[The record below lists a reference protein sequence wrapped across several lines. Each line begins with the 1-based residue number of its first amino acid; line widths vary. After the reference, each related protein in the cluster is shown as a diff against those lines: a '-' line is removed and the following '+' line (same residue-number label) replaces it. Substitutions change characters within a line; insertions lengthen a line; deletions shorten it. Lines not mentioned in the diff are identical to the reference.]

1 MAEREHEQQGML
13 ARAKSRFEFVS
24 LKSLWKA
31 PSVGLALIRAWVYLM
46 FLGSATSI
54 MTWEGLPVPGYVYL
68 VSTLSLFFVLF
79 GSAIASHS
87 FSALAQSSAIHVGA
101 PFMTA
106 LGTTLIASS
115 YLADPSFIMLG
126 IAGGIATGLGSGLID
141 LGYGEF
147 FRNEPPQR
155 TRFEVPFAFF
165 LAALVYTL
173 TTALPSVIACL
184 LCAAFPLA
192 SGLTLFSKLK
202 IWSRRTVRA
211 VEPVKID
218 VRLFSWKIGACAC
231 LTGLADGVVR
241 AVFLTANEQAAQN
254 LFNVSLLTSG
264 GLSLLIV
271 YGCALFSRR
280 NDLRSVYKLV
290 VFALALFFMLLPVF
304 ASHYHIESTIAL
316 TGYGT
321 FNMFIW
327 ILLAEISYT
336 YRLSSITIFGIGW
349 GMVTFGVLLGS
360 TVGQAICSFAPFA
373 PQVLSLIAF
382 ISTLVILFSYL
393 FVFSE
398 DDLIRLT
405 EIDDDSAD
413 AASGAEST
421 FAGGDR
427 GQPNGR
433 PRFVDR
439 CAEVTS
445 EYGLTPKETEI
456 MVLFAKGRS
465 SARIQEDLVLSR
477 GTVTTHLR
485 HIYQKMGVHNK
496 QDFLDLIEE
505 QSRTKGTTRHVNFR
519 KCVVRPRVQSD
530 VQGVGDGLHTGPGS
544 MCARRH
550 SRRPRRTRRQKRR
563 RRWRARNAI
572 RPGQGQVPRPGHMAA
587 SILVVEEH

>member
-1 MAEREHEQQGML
+1 MAEREHEQQSML
-13 ARAKSRFEFVS
+13 ARAKSRFELIS
-24 LKSLWKA
+24 LKSLWQA
-31 PSVGLALIRAWVYLM
+31 PSVGLAFIRAWVYLM
-46 FLGSATSI
+46 FLGTATSI
-54 MTWEGLPVPGYVYL
+54 MTWEGLPIPSYVYL
-68 VSTLSLFFVLF
+68 VSTLSLCFVLF
-79 GSAIASHS
+79 GSAIAPRS
-87 FSALAQSSAIHVGA
+87 FSALAQSPGIRVGA
-101 PFMTA
+101 PLMTA
-106 LGTTLIASS
+106 FGTTLVTSS
-115 YLADPSFIMLG
+115 YLAGPSFMVLG
-126 IAGGIATGLGSGLID
+126 VTGGVATGLGSGLID

-192 SGLTLFSKLK
+192 SGLILFSKLK

-264 GLSLLIV
+264 SLSLLIV

-280 NDLRSVYKLV
+280 NDLQSVYKLV
-290 VFALALFFMLLPVF
+290 VLALALFFMLLPVF
-304 ASHYHIESTIAL
+304 TSHYHIESTIAL

-336 YRLSSITIFGIGW
+336 YRLSSTTIFGIGW
-349 GMVTFGVLLGS
+349 GMVTFGALLGS
-360 TVGQAICSFAPFA
+360 TIGQAICSFAPFA
-373 PQVLSLIAF
+373 PQTLSLIAL

-405 EIDDDSAD
+405 EIDDYRAD
-413 AASGAEST
+413 TASGAENALADEVGSPSN
-421 FAGGDR
+421 A
-427 GQPNGR
+427 R

-439 CAEVTS
+439 CAEVAS

-496 QDFLDLIEE
+496 QDFLDLIEGA
-505 QSRTKGTTRHVNFR
+505 KPHG
-519 KCVVRPRVQSD
+519 
-530 VQGVGDGLHTGPGS
+530 GD
-544 MCARRH
+544 
-550 SRRPRRTRRQKRR
+550 
-563 RRWRARNAI
+563 
-572 RPGQGQVPRPGHMAA
+572 A
-587 SILVVEEH
+587 SKS